1 MSEMVRIDPPVF
13 VKAISWA
20 AAGVAT
26 RFVPKS
32 TAVVLSVTAGPEADG
47 GTGEGLGGG
56 VCAELVGTTRP
67 NDANDTKRIAEVL
80 ADVRVGTHLGAD
92 LIPPTLSPQ
101 REKIRRVMRSMQVSP
116 QL

>member
-1 MSEMVRIDPPVF
+1 MSEMVRIAPPVF
-13 VKAISWA
+13 VREISWA

-32 TAVVLSVTAGPEADG
+32 TAVVLSVTAGPVADT
-47 GTGEGLGGG
+47 GTGEGLGAG
-56 VCAELVGTTRP
+56 VCAELPGTTRP

-80 ADVRVGTHLGAD
+80 ADLRVATHLGAD
-92 LIPPTLSPQ
+92 PMLSPQ
-101 REKIRRVMRSMQVSP
+101 RQKIRRVMRSMQVPP